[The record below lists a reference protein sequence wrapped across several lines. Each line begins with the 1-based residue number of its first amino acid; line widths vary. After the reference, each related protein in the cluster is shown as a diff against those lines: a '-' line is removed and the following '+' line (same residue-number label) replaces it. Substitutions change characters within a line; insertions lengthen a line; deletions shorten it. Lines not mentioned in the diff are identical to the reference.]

1 MWINL
6 RFEEKNVKNKMQ
18 RGGPVV
24 GRKAHNL
31 ETLVQ
36 FQSPQQLTFFNRSW
50 LFGYNKTK

>member
-36 FQSPQQLTFFNRSW
+36 FQSPQQLNFLTALS
-50 LFGYNKTK
+50 YNKTK